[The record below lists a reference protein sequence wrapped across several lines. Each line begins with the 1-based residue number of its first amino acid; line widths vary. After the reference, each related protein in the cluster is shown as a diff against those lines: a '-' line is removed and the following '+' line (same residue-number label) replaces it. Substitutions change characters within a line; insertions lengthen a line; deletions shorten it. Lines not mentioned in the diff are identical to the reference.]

1 MIYRVKDPKDGH
13 VIVIDPDIDV
23 YGASK
28 LRRRSEVIS
37 VREAYWRGLIPLR
50 GRGSGGGEG

>member
-37 VREAYWRGLIPLR
+37 VREAYRRGLIPLR
-50 GRGSGGGEG
+50 GRCEFE